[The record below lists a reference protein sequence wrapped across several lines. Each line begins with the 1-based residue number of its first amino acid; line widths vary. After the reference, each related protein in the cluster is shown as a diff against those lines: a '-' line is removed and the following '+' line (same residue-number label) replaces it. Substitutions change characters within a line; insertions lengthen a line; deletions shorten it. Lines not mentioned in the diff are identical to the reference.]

1 MVIHINNFMELKE
14 KKCIPCENKDMPPL
28 TPEEIAPLLTQVK
41 EWTLSEDKN
50 KISKNWV
57 FKDFLKSMSFVDQVA
72 DVAEGEAHH
81 PDIHIFYN
89 KVTLELTTHSI
100 GGLSEND
107 FIIAAKI
114 DSLWLI

>member
-1 MVIHINNFMELKE
+1 MVIHINNFMDLKE
-14 KKCIPCENKDMPPL
+14 KKCIPCENKNMPPL
-28 TPEEIAPLLTQVK
+28 TVEEIAPLLTQVK

-57 FKDFLKSMSFVDQVA
+57 FRDFLKAMNFVDQVA
-72 DVAEGEAHH
+72 DVAEGEGHH
-81 PDIHIFYN
+81 PDIFISYN
-89 KVTLELTTHSI
+89 KVKLDLSTHSI

-107 FIIAAKI
+107 FIVAAKI